1 MGIGKLMKMSVLVVI
16 LLVVMLP
23 VCFAVSVNPES
34 LAVETTD
41 TSATINFETDV
52 NAETSL
58 FYGKTTSSLQQV
70 FEGTPPGV
78 AHEISI
84 NNLDE
89 NEEYYYQLQAE
100 DPFGTFTSNYFQFAT
115 LLPTPTGL
123 VVDSAQNNE
132 VEINWDNVGGAD
144 HYKVYLDGVEV
155 GIATRSEYTFEG
167 LLYNS
172 AYAVRVS
179 AVNRDE
185 VESALSSELAIETG
199 IEPVEITFVQVT
211 TITNTSAVVTWL
223 TNLPATSMIAYGS
236 TSTNLDQSESV
247 STHSTEHSFTLNGL
261 DPNTNYY
268 FRVIS
273 GESETT
279 VDTFRTL
286 SGDEVV
292 RFFDFV
298 VSDITM
304 NSAEV
309 TWKTDVE
316 TRGDIRYS
324 IDDSF
329 QQVVHEQHNE
339 VNHHEELT
347 SLLGGMTYYYKVV
360 VDDAESAI
368 QTFTTSESLADFV
381 NLFNAP
387 SRVSSAELQLRGET
401 AEHARLYVF
410 VNRQENP
417 QAQVMIQELA
427 NDQFDV
433 TVTLD
438 AHSNYGGIAGNSLV
452 EIMSWNAAGVKSV
465 SAFEVVYDTGGP
477 LLSVNEI
484 PTYINAR
491 EVVVSGLT
499 DPLTEVEFYLREAS
513 QGKVLADGEGYFEKE
528 VNVGGVTQA
537 HLLRVVARDAAGNEN
552 VFEQEIYVDN
562 KNPAIQFYTSFTAP
576 THYKLFRVEG
586 KTKPEAV
593 VSVRNFGE
601 YRGCTDNEFL
611 DRYGSCDSVAD
622 VGGPGPDTSISTAL
636 DPLNFVYDTGNYV
649 LGGKITATAD
659 AYGNFSILV
668 PLFGPEMDHNVNQY
682 GETPAY
688 TRTIGTNN
696 LVFNVTDLAGN
707 EGTVSKTVKY
717 EPGCVDWRIGKVT
730 SIPTNIYTEDLAVDN
745 LQTSAIIELD
755 YIGPGSPEYVD
766 ISITEDRSGGQLFT
780 ESLSIPSAEDEAKG
794 PLHQQGI
801 LRHSYSTTFGGLENR
816 NDLMRV
822 GRFKPTPYDENKRK
836 IYVYVPLIFT
846 RYDGAPEDLPD
857 QVASYLDAK
866 ISYRT
871 EGTGNYYS
879 GGGQEGKCNLY
890 PVTSFVIQKPED
902 VSKWMS
908 PEMINSTIG
917 MLDKAINITEKGINI
932 SSFAA
937 KWTTVACGVM
947 VAGSFISSIGSVSSV
962 GAGGQ
967 QTCDSNMK
975 NVYAVCD
982 RVLCPA
988 VPPNCE
994 GFEDKSKV
1002 KIGGETYAVSDQT
1015 VVDAQKKNDDLYAT
1029 HQTDYDTWKADPANV
1044 GNSRN
1049 SFSNY
1054 IQAKGITGY
1063 QNMDRSYNYETTT
1076 PDGKEVSVEYY
1087 GLDDE
1092 IGNTKVSE
1100 FYKRE
1105 IYGCKGSGDVQ
1116 SIIVFKGLDEGQ
1128 SSGWSIGGA
1137 RSSESQEVY
1146 CHDKPVEQLEA
1157 PNDQDIPG
1165 CFSAECPAFDD
1176 TKCLLGNGYNLNPAQ
1191 GLFSSLQCGC
1201 FPGVKSHL
1209 QNLLKILTGAKKC
1222 LEQAKIG
1229 ETTAGFCK
1237 RLMSYFVCD
1246 ILTEVFKYLFRSTG
1260 GGSSGGVLAGVMG
1273 RNMGARNT
1281 QSQDISNQL
1290 EGRYGDI
1297 ISDRLGLSTDQLV
1310 NKACVAAFAADWSI
1324 LEGAIDQVVETVEI
1338 APVANIMATSRP
1350 YGFDPFTSRLNIGYN
1365 LYVGIVPGGQ
1375 TQITAQLVC
1384 DETYP
1389 GNEYCV
1395 KGSGAGRIDLVNE
1408 GRVPAYLTKDSNLVD
1423 SNIFYIDQNAASWY
1437 NKLVLTLE
1445 YQVGGR
1451 TETQTI
1457 EKQITKKGDV
1467 GAFGCN
1473 FDPLQGFSCDIGLNF
1488 QDMQNSIPGGVQL
1501 FKLGQGSSLVPSAQ
1515 QFFPGNEVSAVV
1527 KVKNDGREK
1536 SYLRL
1541 YTSQRELEYALDSP
1555 RHNGD
1560 ERYYLVWLDG
1570 NDGTTDGQKAMN
1582 IDVLKDTNNNGQGDE
1597 TYYSADVQSPQLQRF
1612 NIPYTFASAP
1622 TTNVGPSISIVEPVS
1637 VFEQQPSHYVNV
1649 GGTAIPLG
1657 IVVEDDHD
1665 AIASVSV
1672 EIVADSYV
1680 CKDVFTVDGAGMLSP
1695 TVGANCGLIVTGRS
1709 LGLSGVTSSSSSS
1722 SSSTITLA
1730 QGPQLPETIA
1740 GMTDAY
1746 PLISDDGTLVGY
1758 GSASHAG
1765 VVYDQQGAVIGS
1777 LSGGIVTL
1785 TGTSASVNN
1794 GRPSFVEWDIP
1805 KDGTNINDDP
1815 DTIYDITVTVADVSG
1830 VESAQK
1836 TRLRINP
1843 TDSAYAFTYEDMQL
1857 CLGSGLCNGVYGAG
1871 MVPTDLIGR

>member
-1 MGIGKLMKMSVLVVI
+1 MSALFVI

-34 LAVETTD
+34 ISVSTTES
-41 TSATINFETDV
+41 SATINFETDV

-58 FYGKTTSSLQQV
+58 FFGKSTSSLQQV

-78 AHEISI
+78 AHEIAV
-84 NNLDE
+84 NNLDG

-100 DPFGTFTSNYFQFAT
+100 DSFGTFTSNYFQFTT
-115 LLPTPTGL
+115 LLSTPTGL
-123 VVDSAQNNE
+123 AVDSSQNNE
-132 VEINWDNVGGAD
+132 VEISWDSVGGAD
-144 HYKVYLDGVEV
+144 HYNVYLDGVSV
-155 GIATRSEYTFEG
+155 GIATRSEYTFEE

-172 AYAVRVS
+172 EYAVQVS
-179 AVNRDE
+179 AVNRDD
-185 VESALSSELAIETG
+185 VESALSSELVIETG
-199 IEPVEITFVQVT
+199 IEPIEITFVQVT
-211 TITNTSAVVTWL
+211 SITNTSAVVSWV
-223 TNLPATSMIAYGS
+223 TNLPATSLIAYGS

-247 STHSTEHSFTLNGL
+247 SAHSTEHSFTLNGL
-261 DPNTNYY
+261 EPNENYY

-273 GESETT
+273 GETETT
-279 VDTFRTL
+279 IDSFRTL

-292 RFFDFV
+292 QFFDFV

-316 TRGDIRYS
+316 TRGNIRYS

-329 QQVVHEQHNE
+329 QQVVHEQHSE

-360 VDDAESAI
+360 VDDAESSI
-368 QTFTTSESLADFV
+368 QTFSTSESLADFT

-387 SRVSSAELQLRGET
+387 TRVSNAELQLRGET
-401 AEHARLYVF
+401 ADHARLYVF

-438 AHSNYGGIAGNSLV
+438 AHANYGGIPGNNLV
-452 EIMSWNAAGVKSV
+452 EVMSWNAEGVKSV
-465 SAFEVVYDTGGP
+465 RILEVVYDTGGP

-491 EVVVSGLT
+491 EVMVSGLT
-499 DPLTEVEFYLREAS
+499 NPLTEVEFYLREAS
-513 QGKVLADGEGYFEKE
+513 QGKVLADAEGYFEKE
-528 VNVGGVTQA
+528 VNVGGTTQA
-537 HLLRVVARDAAGNEN
+537 HLLRVVARDDAGNEN

-562 KNPAIQFYTSFTAP
+562 KNPSIQFYTSFTAP

-622 VGGPGPDTSISTAL
+622 VGGPGPDTSISTAF

-649 LGGKITATAD
+649 LGGKVTVTAD

-730 SIPTNIYTEDLAVDN
+730 SIPTNIYTEDLSVDN

-755 YIGPGSPEYVD
+755 YIGPGSPKYVD
-766 ISITEDRSGGQLFT
+766 VSITEDRSGGQLFT
-780 ESLSIPSAEDEAKG
+780 ESVSVLPGEEAEREG

-836 IYVYVPLIFT
+836 VYVYVPLIFT
-846 RYDGAPEDLPD
+846 RYDGPPEDLPG
-857 QVASYLDAK
+857 QVAAYLDAK

-871 EGTGNYYS
+871 EGSGNYYS
-879 GGGQEGKCNLY
+879 GGGQVGKCNVY

-908 PEMINSTIG
+908 PEMINNTIG

-932 SSFAA
+932 STFAA

-947 VAGSFISSIGSVSSV
+947 VAGSFLSSMGSVSSV
-962 GAGGQ
+962 GTGGQ
-967 QTCDSNMK
+967 QTCDANMK

-1002 KIGGETYAVSDQT
+1002 KIGGDTYAVSDQK

-1029 HQTDYDTWKADPANV
+1029 HQSDYDTWKALPANV

-1049 SFSNY
+1049 SFSDY

-1087 GLDDE
+1087 SLDDE

-1128 SSGWSIGGA
+1128 SPGWSIGGA

-1146 CHDKPVEQLEA
+1146 CHDEPVEQLQS
-1157 PNDQDIPG
+1157 PNIDDVPG
-1165 CFSAECPAFDD
+1165 CFTTKCPQFDD
-1176 TKCLLGNGYNLNPAQ
+1176 TKCLIGKGYNLNPAQ

-1246 ILTEVFKYLFRSTG
+1246 ILTEIFKYLFRSTG
-1260 GGSSGGVLAGVMG
+1260 GGSSAGVLAGVMG
-1273 RNMGARNT
+1273 RNMGNT
-1281 QSQDISNQL
+1281 QARSQEITGQL
-1290 EGRYGDI
+1290 NERYGDI

-1375 TQITAQLVC
+1375 THITAQLVC

-1395 KGSGAGRIDLVNE
+1395 KGSGASRIDLVNE

-1445 YQVGGR
+1445 YNVGGR
-1451 TETQTI
+1451 MQNQTI

-1501 FKLGQGSSLVPSAQ
+1501 FKLGQGSMLVPSVQ

-1541 YTSQRELEYALDSP
+1541 YTSNRELEYALDTP
-1555 RHNGD
+1555 RYNGD
-1560 ERYYLVWLDG
+1560 ERYYLVWLEG
-1570 NDGTTDGQKAMN
+1570 NDGTADGQRAMN
-1582 IDVLKDTNNNGQGDE
+1582 VDILKDTNNNGQGDE

-1622 TTNVGPSISIVEPVS
+1622 TTNVAPTVSIVEPVS

-1649 GGTAIPLG
+1649 GGSAIPLG

-1665 AIASVSV
+1665 EVVGVSV

-1680 CKDVFTVDGAGMLSP
+1680 CEDKFKVETTGVLTKIGGGTCNL
-1695 TVGANCGLIVTGRS
+1695 VVTGRS
-1709 LGLSGVTSSSSSS
+1709 LGFK
-1722 SSSTITLA
+1722 
-1730 QGPQLPETIA
+1730 QG
-1740 GMTDAY
+1740 M
-1746 PLISDDGTLVGY
+1746 
-1758 GSASHAG
+1758 
-1765 VVYDQQGAVIGS
+1765 
-1777 LSGGIVTL
+1777 
-1785 TGTSASVNN
+1785 
-1794 GRPSFVEWDIP
+1794 PSFVEFDIP
-1805 KDGTNINDDP
+1805 KDGTNVNDDP
-1815 DTIYDITVTVADVSG
+1815 DKIYDVTVTVLDSFGNEG
-1830 VESAQK
+1830 VQK

-1857 CLGSGLCNGVYGAG
+1857 CLGSGLCNAGYGAG
-1871 MVPTDLIGR
+1871 IVPTEIIS